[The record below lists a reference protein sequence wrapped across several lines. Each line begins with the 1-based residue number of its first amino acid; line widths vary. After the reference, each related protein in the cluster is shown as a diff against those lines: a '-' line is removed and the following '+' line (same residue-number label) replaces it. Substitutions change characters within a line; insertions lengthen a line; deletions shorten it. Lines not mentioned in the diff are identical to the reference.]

1 MNHTFPS
8 SSSYSI
14 NLNQSN
20 SVQSYIPGN
29 SYPVL
34 EGMFTGMDGSGRSPS
49 PDNND
54 DGANKND
61 KTMVPLHDNF
71 VPGDDDVICGR
82 GKK

>member
-8 SSSYSI
+8 YSL

-20 SVQSYIPGN
+20 SLQSYVPGN
-29 SYPVL
+29 SYPGL
-34 EGMFTGMDGSGRSPS
+34 EVFSGMNDSGRSPS

-54 DGANKND
+54 DGPNKND

-71 VPGDDDVICGR
+71 LPGDDDVICGR

>member
-1 MNHTFPS
+1 MNHTFP
-8 SSSYSI
+8 SYSI

-20 SVQSYIPGN
+20 SIQSYIPGT
-29 SYPVL
+29 SYPDI
-34 EGMFTGMDGSGRSPS
+34 EGVFAGMNRGGRSPS

-71 VPGDDDVICGR
+71 APGDDDVICGR